1 MDRRDWFKNTI
12 FGVVGA
18 AIAKPAEAIPEPF
31 VEPLMRTGGVV
42 PGSGNITKFVY
53 PSNVPMT
60 GSGTLGFYPKPYGAS
75 VEIDP

>member
-31 VEPLMRTGGVV
+31 VEPLMRTGGLVS
-42 PGSGNITKFVY
+42 GSGNLLFNSDTNKWIPESGNVFDFPHVY
-53 PSNVPMT
+53 
-60 GSGTLGFYPKPYGAS
+60 GT
-75 VEIDP
+75 